1 MESSWVDPRMSWDAK
16 LRSDEVQL
24 ESGVWV
30 STVFVKNAKVSYYA
44 PFLVSLVVLSWRAD
58 LNVIYILRVL

>member
-16 LRSDEVQL
+16 LWSDEVQL

-44 PFLVSLVVLSWRAD
+44 PFLSACFVGDGGNL
-58 LNVIYILRVL
+58 